1 MSDSL
6 DGHENQLIRDGRTRV
21 EIENI
26 VTKVFGEEAMIAL
39 QKNLTLILIQTWL
52 VVMWNLTQQVV
63 LMLIQYWLPASK
75 LFLTVVTSLPN
86 SLLQT

>member
-39 QKNLTLILIQTWL
+39 QKKSDTYSDSDMAGSDVELNTASGSD
-52 VVMWNLTQQVV
+52 VDSV
-63 LMLIQYWLPASK
+63 LAPGFKAISDSGD
-75 LFLTVVTSLPN
+75 FS
-86 SLLQT
+86 S